1 MRRLA
6 YVLGIYLLAACNTV
20 PITGRRQLNLLPGSQ
35 MRAMATDQY
44 QQFISNAQV
53 IKNTENAQMLKTVG
67 ARIAGA
73 VEAYLIEQGDE
84 ELIEDFNWE
93 FNLVG
98 ENTVNAWAMPGGKVV
113 FYQGIMPIC
122 EDANGVAVV
131 MGHEVAHAIARHGN
145 ERMSQGL
152 ATQAGGIALSVALKD
167 KPEQTQ
173 QLFMAAYGIGAQVGL
188 MLPYSRLHE
197 SEADKLG
204 LYFMA
209 MAGYNPKEAPDF
221 WTRMSKQSGGASPPE
236 FLSTH
241 PSHETRIENLND
253 WMPKAMKYYNQAQK
267 AGL

>member
-1 MRRLA
+1 MKRIA
-6 YVLGIYLLAACNTV
+6 FIFIIYLVAACNTV
-20 PITGRRQLNLLPGSQ
+20 PITGRRQLNLLPGTQ

-44 QQFISNAQV
+44 QQFLSEAQL
-53 IKNTENAQMLKTVG
+53 IKNTEEARMLSDVG
-67 ARIAGA
+67 ARISKA
-73 VEAYLIEQGDE
+73 VEAYLIENGDK
-84 ELIEDFNWE
+84 ELIEDFSWE
-93 FNLVG
+93 FNLVE

-113 FYQGIMPIC
+113 FYKGIMPIC
-122 EDANGVAVV
+122 QDANGVAVV

-152 ATQAGGIALSVALKD
+152 ATQVGGMALSVALRD

-173 QLFMAAYGIGAQVGL
+173 QLFMAAYGIGTQVGV

-209 MAGYNPKEAPDF
+209 MAGYNPQEAPQF
-221 WTRMSKQSGGASPPE
+221 WSRMAQQSGGARPPE

-241 PSHETRIENLND
+241 PSHETRIKNLNE
-253 WMPKAMKYYNQAQK
+253 WMPKAMKYYNKSNK
-267 AGL
+267 AG